1 MRPLETRH
9 RPQFRCMRLL
19 ARLIDHWSRANAIEP
34 VLWKQRAKQNVP
46 YGRDILNP
54 GFAGLTAQLR
64 FSICPSCA
72 MESHLQ
78 AASCDS
84 LATQNAE
91 TCAVVPMNS
100 TSFAACEILFRAA
113 TSCDYRPIKRK
124 SVCGLNQS
132 QPVHTGRSP
141 KRTGFKS
148 RSVVPSSAN
157 SCNHLVGASD
167 VVK

>member
-1 MRPLETRH
+1 MLK
-9 RPQFRCMRLL
+9 RLL
-19 ARLIDHWSRANAIEP
+19 EHWSRATAIEP
-34 VLWKQRAKQNVP
+34 LFLKQRAKQNVP
-46 YGRDILNP
+46 YSRYNLNP

-64 FSICPSCA
+64 FSRCPICG
-72 MESHLQ
+72 MESNLQ
-78 AASCDS
+78 VASCDS
-84 LATQNAE
+84 LAGKNAE
-91 TCAVVPMNS
+91 TCAVVLMNS

-157 SCNHLVGASD
+157 ACNHLVGASD